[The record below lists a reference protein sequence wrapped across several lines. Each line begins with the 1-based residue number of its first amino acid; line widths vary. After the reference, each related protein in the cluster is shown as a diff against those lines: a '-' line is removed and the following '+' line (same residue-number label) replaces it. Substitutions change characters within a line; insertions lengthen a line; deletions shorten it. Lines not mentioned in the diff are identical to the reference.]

1 MNLPTNKGST
11 EILTNV
17 VMQFMSLRDV
27 LEDYEKDNKPV
38 TTQR

>member
-1 MNLPTNKGST
+1 MNLPTSKCST

-27 LEDYEKDNKPV
+27 LEDYEKDNEPV